1 MDRFIS
7 QGETQEH
14 LEKMKAENERMLL
27 ELKEERNMSQTQYQ
41 DVKYSRETEFSR

>member
-27 ELKEERNMSQTQYQ
+27 QLNKEKNTLQTELQ
-41 DVKYSRETEFSR
+41 DMKYSQKTELLR

>member
-27 ELKEERNMSQTQYQ
+27 QLNKEKNTLQTELQAM
-41 DVKYSRETEFSR
+41 KYSQKTELVR

>member
-27 ELKEERNMSQTQYQ
+27 ELKEERNTSKSQFQ